1 MVRNLKH
8 SLLKVEPAS
17 NEGTAVKP
25 NGSTPPKRAR
35 VGVLISGTGER
46 PASLLVS
53 VFGPGDFCVR
63 IFFLWWSQA
72 PICRR

>member
-17 NEGTAVKP
+17 NEGTAVQP

-35 VGVLISGTGER
+35 VGVLISGAGER
-46 PASLLVS
+46 PSQVR
-53 VFGPGDFCVR
+53 VFGPGDFFV
-63 IFFLWWSQA
+63 
-72 PICRR
+72 